1 MKVAVVIPARNEAPT
16 VGNVVEVAL
25 QAGQVD
31 QVIVVDNNSQDD
43 TAVVAKRHGASV
55 VTCRDDGKGQTMSAG
70 VAATEAAIIVFL
82 DADLIG
88 LWPSHVNR
96 LIDTVVEGGAA
107 MACGLFDRGPF
118 LNPAFLHALPILT
131 GQRALR
137 REIFEAL
144 DPRDIKGYKVEAAL
158 NSICAEHRLPIQSF
172 VCNGLWHRTKEEKF
186 GTPVEGYARK
196 LAMLS
201 VASWSYLSYRLRRT
215 ITPRRRRPSPL

>member
-16 VGNVVEVAL
+16 IGHVVEVAR
-25 QAGQVD
+25 QVGRVNE
-31 QVIVVDNNSQDD
+31 VIVVDNNSRDD
-43 TAVVAKRHGASV
+43 TATVAQRHGARV
-55 VTCRDDGKGQTMSAG
+55 VACGNEGKGQAMAAG
-70 VAATEAAIIVFL
+70 VAATEASVIVFL

-96 LIDTVVEGGAA
+96 LIDTVIEGGAA

-131 GQRALR
+131 GQRAVR

-158 NSICAEHRLPIQSF
+158 NSICAEHHLETKSF
-172 VCNGLWHRTKEEKF
+172 ICNGLWHRTKEEKF
-186 GTPVEGYARK
+186 GTPVEGFARK

-215 ITPRRRRPSPL
+215 ITPRRRRPPPL